1 MVDQGNSDICKWNV
15 TYSVKDGSKIIIK
28 KDYVFGKSEF
38 DAIANIVMILKIIER
53 GKSTKILNVELNQND
68 LKFNK
73 GNINGN
79 DKQRNITIKN

>member
-1 MVDQGNSDICKWNV
+1 MVDQGDICKWNV
-15 TYSVKDGSKIIIK
+15 TYSVKDGSKNIIK